1 MRKYIIVLAIGMLSS
16 GLMAQS
22 LSKTDSE
29 DINTRFSKFLEHTSK
44 QEFDKLLNF
53 LHPKQFE
60 GNSSV
65 SMKEM
70 AQMLQLMRIKLE
82 MENVEVG
89 KLNGLSPQGNNKYA
103 LADYSM
109 DLKLTLNEQNKA
121 FADQIVSGLK
131 GEFGADKVT
140 YDASKYVITAKGA
153 KNVIWVKEKALGN
166 DWYLI
171 DFDPQ
176 RPQAW
181 KSIIPEKVLTEAA
194 NKAK

>member
-1 MRKYIIVLAIGMLSS
+1 MLICVMAVFSI

-22 LSKTDSE
+22 LSKTDSDE
-29 DINTRFSKFLEHTSK
+29 IGTRFKMFLEHTSK
-44 QEFDKLLNF
+44 QEFDKLLSF

-70 AQMLQLMRIKLE
+70 AQMLQLMKIKLE

-89 KLNGLSPQGNNKYA
+89 NLSGLSPQGNNKYA

-109 DLKLTLNEQNKA
+109 DLKLTLNEQNKV
-121 FADQIVSGLK
+121 FADQIVNGLK

-140 YDASKYVITAKGA
+140 YDASKYLVTAKGG
-153 KNVIWVKEKALGN
+153 KYVIWVKEKALGN
-166 DWYLI
+166 DWYLL
-171 DFDPQ
+171 DFDPEN
-176 RPQAW
+176 PKAW
-181 KSIIPEKVLTEAA
+181 KSIVPEKILAEAA
-194 NKAK
+194 IKAK